1 VLVNASGLV
10 LGYGA
15 GLLLDQADLVLEEGE
30 RVGLVGRNGT
40 GKSTLLRLL
49 AGAMPP
55 DAGELRQRPGL
66 SVALLDQEPAF
77 APGLSVEQ
85 VVAGGFGEAAAMLE
99 EHAAL
104 LSRTE
109 AVPQPEARGDT
120 AKRPAAVSGADL
132 TTASG
137 ACASGPGARA
147 TTAARRVAQGPADA
161 SGAGSSESAGWG
173 DDTERLRAIAERLD
187 ALEAW
192 DLPARVAALL
202 DRHGLNGALGFDTLS
217 GGQRKRVALVRA
229 LAAQPDLLLL
239 DEPTNHL
246 DLDAIDALERTLLA
260 WRGSLVVVSHDRRF
274 LDRTVTRILELDRG
288 RLTSHP
294 GSYAA
299 YRERKARMLA
309 DEAAAQARF
318 DKLLAEEEVWIRKG
332 IEARRTRNEGRVRR
346 LEQLRRE
353 REARRERM
361 GQVRMRM
368 ESAPATGQLVAELE
382 SVTLRAGGRTLV
394 RDFTT
399 RILRGDR
406 IGLIGPNGAGK
417 TTLLR
422 VLLGE
427 READEGR
434 VRRGSRL
441 EVAYFDQF
449 REQLDPEARLVDVV
463 SPGSEYVETGGG
475 RQHVIGY
482 LGDFLFSPQRARSPV
497 RALSG
502 GERNRLLLARLFT
515 RPANVVVLDEPTNDL
530 DVETLELLEARLAEF
545 TGTVLVVSHDRE
557 FLDNVTT
564 QVIVF
569 AGDGEL
575 VEVAGGH
582 SDWERVRALR
592 AAERGVRSDRAA
604 VSVALAPPSAPT
616 PGNGAGRSG
625 SARSEGSRGTGGA
638 AGAVGAAGSGQSA
651 DSVVSTGSVG
661 TEGSVGSTG
670 SASVAGSAAGSPTA
684 APPARRARSGLSWK
698 EARELES
705 LPSRIEALEAEQAQL
720 AASLGDPAL
729 HAADAARAQ
738 AIATRLATLESDL
751 ASALER
757 WEALETRAASGD
769 SA

>member
-1 VLVNASGLV
+1 VLINASGLV

-15 GLLLDQADLVLEEGE
+15 GLLLDRADLVLADGE

-40 GKSTLLRLL
+40 GKSTLLRVLSGRL
-49 AGAMPP
+49 AP

-77 APGLSVEQ
+77 DPGLTVEQ
-85 VVAGGFGEAAAMLE
+85 VVAGGFGEVAALLE

-104 LSRTE
+104 LGQATPDAAPAGSAHRAE
-109 AVPQPEARGDT
+109 GADT
-120 AKRPAAVSGADL
+120 RPAAPAAGVDAVALD
-132 TTASG
+132 A
-137 ACASGPGARA
+137 A
-147 TTAARRVAQGPADA
+147 AAR
-161 SGAGSSESAGWG
+161 
-173 DDTERLRAIAERLD
+173 LRTLGERLD
-187 ALEAW
+187 ALEGW
-192 DLPARVAALL
+192 TLPARVASLL
-202 DRHGLNGALGFDTLS
+202 DRHRLDGTVGFDTLS

-229 LAAQPDLLLL
+229 LASQPDLLLL

-246 DLDAIDALERTLLA
+246 DLDAIDELERTLNA
-260 WRGSLVVVSHDRRF
+260 WRGALVVVSHDRRF
-274 LDRTVTRILELDRG
+274 LDRTVTRIVELDRG
-288 RLTSHP
+288 RLSSHP

-299 YRERKARMLA
+299 YRERKARALA

-361 GQVRMRM
+361 GQVRLRM
-368 ESAPATGQLVAELE
+368 EAAPASGQLVAELE
-382 SVTLRAGGRTLV
+382 AVTLRVGERTLV
-394 RDFTT
+394 RGFTT

-422 VLLGE
+422 VLLGT
-427 READEGR
+427 REPDEGR

-482 LGDFLFSPQRARSPV
+482 LGDFLFSPERARSPV
-497 RALSG
+497 KALSG
-502 GERNRLLLARLFT
+502 GERNRLLLARLFA
-515 RPANVVVLDEPTNDL
+515 RAANVVVLDEPTNDL

-545 TGTVLVVSHDRE
+545 AGTVLVVSHDRE

-575 VEVAGGH
+575 VEIAGGH
-582 SDWERVRALR
+582 ADWERVRGAR
-592 AAERGVRSDRAA
+592 EAERGARGRSPSSPAGERAA
-604 VSVALAPPSAPT
+604 RAEPPPSPE
-616 PGNGAGRSG
+616 
-625 SARSEGSRGTGGA
+625 ARAASE
-638 AGAVGAAGSGQSA
+638 
-651 DSVVSTGSVG
+651 
-661 TEGSVGSTG
+661 
-670 SASVAGSAAGSPTA
+670 
-684 APPARRARSGLSWK
+684 PPAPRRTRGGLSWK

-705 LPSRIEALEAEQAQL
+705 LPARIEALEAEQSQL
-720 AASLGDPAL
+720 AAQLTDPAV
-729 HAADAARAQ
+729 HASDPGRAQ
-738 AIATRLATLESDL
+738 AIAARLGTIEGELSVAM
-751 ASALER
+751 ER
-757 WEALETRAASGD
+757 WEQLETRATSGD
-769 SA
+769 PA